1 VAIVQ
6 HASPFKLTTG
16 KIEYMLSRKT
26 KKKYTEKKKQSNYS
40 KVYLQ
45 IIDKWC
51 IKCGVCVDLCPDKV
65 LVLNAY
71 GYPEVRKPIECE
83 ACNICVL
90 VCPGFA
96 LSLVEK
102 KAKSLLQIL
111 GGAA

>member
-1 VAIVQ
+1 
-6 HASPFKLTTG
+6 
-16 KIEYMLSRKT
+16 MLSKKT
-26 KKKYTEKKKQSNYS
+26 KKKYAEKKKQSNYS

-51 IKCGVCVDLCPDKV
+51 IKCEVCVDLCPDKV
-65 LVLNAY
+65 LGINEN

-83 ACNICVL
+83 DCNICVL

-111 GGAA
+111 GGEP

>member
-1 VAIVQ
+1 
-6 HASPFKLTTG
+6 
-16 KIEYMLSRKT
+16 
-26 KKKYTEKKKQSNYS
+26 
-40 KVYLQ
+40 
-45 IIDKWC
+45 
-51 IKCGVCVDLCPDKV
+51 V
-65 LVLNAY
+65 LGLNEY

-111 GGAA
+111 GGET